1 MAGVRTLKKHANR
14 RFYDTKLKKYV
25 STAEIHDLILAGTDV
40 QILDSGSG
48 DDITRSVLLQIMADC
63 EQSERP
69 MLSPALLMTLI
80 RQYGHPMQDFVG
92 PYLENSLVFYMR
104 QEARL
109 RKQMSGLFE
118 SRQSKKGKSGK
129 FSKEVFAAMRENLL
143 KVLASGQQD
152 PDP

>member
-1 MAGVRTLKKHANR
+1 MIRQFLHFFLTG
-14 RFYDTKLKKYV
+14 F
-25 STAEIHDLILAGTDV
+25 EF
-40 QILDSGSG
+40 
-48 DDITRSVLLQIMADC
+48 LLQIMADC

-129 FSKEVFAAMRENLL
+129 FSKEAFAALRENLL

>member
-1 MAGVRTLKKHANR
+1 MAEARTIKKHANR
-14 RFYDTKLKKYV
+14 RFYDTEIKKYV
-25 STAEIHDLILAGTDV
+25 SLDEIRDLILAGTDV

-48 DDITRSVLLQIMADC
+48 DDITRPALLQIMADC
-63 EQSERP
+63 EQNGRP

-109 RKQMSGLFE
+109 RQRMAGLFE
-118 SRQSKKGKSGK
+118 SRKTKKGKSRK
-129 FSKEVFAAMRENLL
+129 FSKEGFAAMRENLL
-143 KVLASGQQD
+143 KVLNSAQQD
-152 PDP
+152 QNS